1 MTKKDYELI
10 AKIIKSETKL
20 GEIVDEFGHITYEK
34 RICPHDFMVIL
45 GIALKK
51 KILNLTN
58 LNFTKLVG
66 IKILIVGRENMIRF
80 TINCPDDLSAKV
92 VRKVLEESFYPDF
105 YKELNISEKTI
116 KEE

>member
-66 IKILIVGRENMIRF
+66 IKILKVGRENMIRF
-80 TINCPDDLSAKV
+80 TIDCPDDLSAKIF
-92 VRKVLEESFYPDF
+92 RQH
-105 YKELNISEKTI
+105 I
-116 KEE
+116 KKLFTQIF